1 MRLQVKKLNE
11 KAIVPKYHSEGASAF
26 DLHACLDRW
35 IAIIPGTTV
44 AIPTGLALYVKDPNY
59 GLFVWERSGLGKK
72 GIQVRGGVVD
82 SDYQGEIF
90 VMLTNGSHLPFNVEP
105 GDRIAQAVLA
115 PVFKAEFEVVDE
127 FDSATERGENRFGST
142 GR

>member
-1 MRLQVKKLNE
+1 
-11 KAIVPKYHSEGASAF
+11 
-26 DLHACLDRW
+26 
-35 IAIIPGTTV
+35 
-44 AIPTGLALYVKDPNY
+44 
-59 GLFVWERSGLGKK
+59 LFVWERSGLGKK